1 MTLILQK
8 NFITFFKI
16 VREFRIKG
24 HLPYVR
30 TCKCSIRRED
40 MMWSICRGTGRPCY
54 LNQLFPNE
62 GVRNYRKLEDLS
74 RQDLW
79 SISVPFVFVAEFMAT
94 FLRFSHLVFFTI
106 THCVNKIFD
115 SLFSR

>member
-24 HLPYVR
+24 HLLYVR

-40 MMWSICRGTGRPCY
+40 MMWSICRGTRRPSY

-74 RQDLW
+74 RQDL
-79 SISVPFVFVAEFMAT
+79 
-94 FLRFSHLVFFTI
+94 
-106 THCVNKIFD
+106 
-115 SLFSR
+115 